1 MPFRLL
7 EDFLSTETDIVE
19 KVPAHYQHFAIALR
33 RAPFFWGDDRAIEE
47 QMALEAHSKAR
58 INTILSKVR
67 AQRFLV
73 EKYLSGD
80 LDVGSEAEHEAEG
93 GQEATRGNAPSQRC
107 RLTPSQTKLME
118 EIQVGVQ
125 NAMVAASAT
134 SDEEFEDAVL
144 AAQSKRML
152 FASGPLAQAKP
163 LPCTTRSVLGR
174 PKVPGCYSCCPPVSW
189 PLPCAPSTRTSTST
203 PFTAAC
209 SSTATCPKRLASSPS
224 TTSLFWTRSPC

>member
-1 MPFRLL
+1 
-7 EDFLSTETDIVE
+7 
-19 KVPAHYQHFAIALR
+19 
-33 RAPFFWGDDRAIEE
+33 
-47 QMALEAHSKAR
+47 MALEAHSKAR

-80 LDVGSEAEHEAEG
+80 LDVESEAEHEAEG
-93 GQEATRGNAPSQRC
+93 RQDATRGNAPSQRC

-152 FASGPLAQAKP
+152 FASGLWHRQNTVHHQIRAWTSKGARAAHRSAGLCHARQAPVHRHRHGGLLFHRDLSEALGILTQYDLVVLDEVSMLTAAQFD
-163 LPCTTRSVLGR
+163 RVLGYVACGR
-174 PKVPGCYSCCPPVSW
+174 APALHGFAWRFLAAARRGQGRGKV
-189 PLPCAPSTRTSTST
+189 
-203 PFTAAC
+203 
-209 SSTATCPKRLASSPS
+209 
-224 TTSLFWTRSPC
+224 

>member
-1 MPFRLL
+1 
-7 EDFLSTETDIVE
+7 
-19 KVPAHYQHFAIALR
+19 
-33 RAPFFWGDDRAIEE
+33 
-47 QMALEAHSKAR
+47 MALEAHSKAR

-80 LDVGSEAEHEAEG
+80 LDVESEAEHEAEG
-93 GQEATRGNAPSQRC
+93 GQDATRGNAPSQRC

-152 FASGPLAQAKP
+152 FASGPWHRQNLCRAPPDPCLDVQRCPGVIRAAHRSAGLCHARQAP
-163 LPCTTRSVLGR
+163 VHRHRHFSRRPALPPGPVRSAWHPHPVRPRCFGR
-174 PKVPGCYSCCPPVSW
+174 G
-189 PLPCAPSTRTSTST
+189 LHAD
-203 PFTAAC
+203 C
-209 SSTATCPKRLASSPS
+209 SAV
-224 TTSLFWTRSPC
+224 

>member
-1 MPFRLL
+1 MDSGWYVPFRLL

-19 KVPAHYQHFAIALR
+19 KVPVHYRHFAIALR
-33 RAPFFWGDDRAIEE
+33 RAPSFWGDDRAIEE

-80 LDVGSEAEHEAEG
+80 LDVESEAEHEAEG
-93 GQEATRGNAPSQRC
+93 GQDATRGNAPSQRC

-144 AAQSKRML
+144 AAQRKRML

-163 LPCTTRSVLGR
+163 LPCTTRSVLG

-203 PFTAAC
+203 PFTAVAF
-209 SSTATCPKRLASSPS
+209 SPS